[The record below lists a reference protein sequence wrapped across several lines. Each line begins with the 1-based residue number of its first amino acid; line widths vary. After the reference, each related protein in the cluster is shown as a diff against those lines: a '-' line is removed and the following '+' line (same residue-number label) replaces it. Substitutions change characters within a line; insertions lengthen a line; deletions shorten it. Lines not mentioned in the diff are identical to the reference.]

1 MSTILEKIPYYS
13 ENKPRRLYF
22 SKPFLRVLFLEVL
35 MIGICVLKSAR
46 LNCYTG
52 GKYASQNQSGLA
64 YSWKEGYVSNL
75 VVASFY

>member
-1 MSTILEKIPYYS
+1 
-13 ENKPRRLYF
+13 
-22 SKPFLRVLFLEVL
+22 